1 MDMKTLFKS
10 SALGLLAALSLL
22 VGGVASAQIPST
34 QHANGIS
41 YITGG
46 VGEEESS
53 AIVAESKQWPLFLEL
68 SQLENGRGV
77 WIFGANIK
85 IVNAKQQAVFEAQAD
100 GPYMLINLDAGDYLI
115 EASYQGVVQK
125 RAISLKANAPQKISI
140 FWK

>member
-1 MDMKTLFKS
+1 MKTLIQS
-10 SALGLLAALSLL
+10 SALGLLTTLSLL
-22 VGGVASAQIPST
+22 FGGIAHAQIPPT

-46 VGEEESS
+46 VGEDESS

-77 WIFGANIK
+77 WIFGAKIK
-85 IVNAKQQAVFEAQAD
+85 ILNAKQQAIFEAQAD
-100 GPYMLINLDAGDYLI
+100 GPYMLINLDAGDYSI
-115 EASYQGVVQK
+115 EASYQGVIQK
-125 RAISLKANAPQKISI
+125 RAISVKANTPQKISL

>member
-1 MDMKTLFKS
+1 MKTLLKS
-10 SALGLLAALSLL
+10 NALSVLATFLLL
-22 VGGVASAQIPST
+22 VSGQAFAQIPPT
-34 QHANGIS
+34 QHSNGIS

-77 WIFGANIK
+77 WIFGANIS
-85 IVNAKQQAVFEAQAD
+85 ITNAKQQVVFSAQAD
-100 GPYMLINLDAGDYLI
+100 GPYMLINLDAGDYSI
-115 EASYQGVVQK
+115 DASYQGVVQK
-125 RAISLKANAPQKISI
+125 RSISVKANAPQKVSI